1 MKAPL
6 NQIFDACRRKG
17 RKALVTYVTA
27 GDPSLAAT
35 EQLLLAVAEAGADV
49 IELGV
54 PFSDPMADG
63 PVIQAASQRALAAG
77 ATLPKIMEMA
87 RRVSPKLTC
96 PMVLFSYYNVL
107 MQYGVEKLAA
117 ESAGA
122 GISGWLVV
130 DLPHEEAGEIDG
142 VLKKYGIDRI
152 PLLAPT
158 TPPERA
164 KEILREASGFV
175 YYISVTGVTGARTEI
190 PTDLAANL
198 NVIRNLTPLSVVAGF
213 GVSSPETAQQ
223 MAEYADGVVVG
234 SAIVRLM
241 GEAASPDE
249 GIRKARTFV
258 ASLKQALTAGPPH
271 PPITE

>member
-1 MKAPL
+1 MQARL
-6 NQIFDACRRKG
+6 SQVFDACRAAD
-17 RKALVTYVTA
+17 RKALVAYVTA

-35 EQLLLAVAEAGADV
+35 EQLLLAVAEAGADI

-77 ATLPKIMEMA
+77 TTLPKILEMA
-87 RRVSPKLTC
+87 RRVSPKLSC

-117 ESAGA
+117 ESGAA
-122 GISGWLVV
+122 GIAGWLVV

-142 VLKKYGIDRI
+142 VLRQHGLDRI

-158 TPPERA
+158 TPPGRA
-164 KEILREASGFV
+164 REILRRASGFV
-175 YYISVTGVTGARTEI
+175 YYITVAGVTGARAEI
-190 PTDLAANL
+190 PSDLAANL
-198 NVIRNLTPLSVVAGF
+198 KAIRGMTRTPVVAGF
-213 GVSSPETAQQ
+213 GVSSPETARKT
-223 MAEYADGVVVG
+223 AEHADGVVVG

-241 GEAASPDE
+241 GEAPSPAE
-249 GIRKARTFV
+249 GIRRAAEFV
-258 ASLKQALTAGPPH
+258 ASLRRGLGTAC
-271 PPITE
+271 

>member
-1 MKAPL
+1 M
-6 NQIFDACRRKG
+6 
-17 RKALVTYVTA
+17 VTYVTA

-35 EQLLLAVAEAGADV
+35 EKLLLALAEAGADV

-63 PVIQAASQRALAAG
+63 PVIQAASQRALNGG
-77 ATLPKIMEMA
+77 ATLAKIMEMA
-87 RRVSPKLTC
+87 RRVSPKLPC

-122 GISGWLVV
+122 GIAGWLVV

-142 VLKKYGIDRI
+142 ILKRNGLDRI

-164 KEILREASGFV
+164 REILRTATGFV
-175 YYISVTGVTGARTEI
+175 YYITVTGVTGARSEI
-190 PTDLAANL
+190 PADLAANL
-198 NVIRNLTPLSVVAGF
+198 TAIRNMTPLPVVAGF
-213 GVSSPETAQQ
+213 GVSSPESARRT
-223 MAEYADGVVVG
+223 AEYADGVVVG

-241 GEAASPDE
+241 GEAPSPEE
-249 GIRKARTFV
+249 GVCRVQDFV
-258 ASLKQALTAGPPH
+258 ATLKHSLSPV
-271 PPITE
+271 